1 MAKPIS
7 LNSNRVLTRPKPLPA
22 ALQKKLQQVGQTA
35 ERPTAA
41 HVSDS
46 FVPQSLKSPRPGSD
60 MALMVGD
67 LERNGALAPAPEP
80 KVERP
85 KPREGSDMAEMLANI
100 DKQNTTFEHTKTHV
114 NSNGTIALLE
124 EPFMPQPPLVKT
136 EKKRSSGD
144 DADDVMSTGGVAIEG
159 VEHAGN
165 SAAAKLGEVAGE
177 MTEQGAQMTSQILGS
192 TAMEVA
198 VQASAGLSGA
208 LVGPLLYRG
217 TKKLA
222 QGFKEG
228 DVDKQLDGVNSLG
241 VGARSGATAVG
252 LANLASGGA
261 SQTLATAADAAA
273 IVSPALGVVTAGI
286 DGVLGVR
293 EILSGKDKMG
303 GALRIGF
310 AVGVGAA
317 ALGAG
322 PVATAVA
329 GGFLITRVGR
339 GIKQFRDQRA
349 AQKAATSPEQ
359 PPAKDQ

>member
-1 MAKPIS
+1 MSRPIS
-7 LNSNRVLTRPKPLPA
+7 LNTNRVLARPKPLPA
-22 ALQKKLQQVGQTA
+22 ALQKKIKQAGQVVEKPSA
-35 ERPTAA
+35 SP
-41 HVSDS
+41 VSDS
-46 FVPQSLKSPRPGSD
+46 FVPQSRKTPRPGSD
-60 MALMVGD
+60 MDLMVRD
-67 LERNGALAPAPEP
+67 LERTGAIAPAPEP

-85 KPREGSDMAEMLANI
+85 KPREGSDMADMLANI
-100 DKQNTTFEHTKTHV
+100 DKQNTTFEHAKTHV
-114 NSNGTIALLE
+114 SSNGTIALLE
-124 EPFMPQPPLVKT
+124 EPFMPQAPPVKPQQ
-136 EKKRSSGD
+136 KRSSGD
-144 DADDVMSTGGVAIEG
+144 DADDAMSTGGVAIEG

-177 MTEQGAQMTSQILGS
+177 MTEQGAQVTSQILGS
-192 TAMEVA
+192 TAMETA

-217 TKKLA
+217 AKKLV
-222 QGFKEG
+222 QGYKEG
-228 DVDKQLDGVNSLG
+228 DVDKQLDGANNLG

-252 LANLASGGA
+252 LANMASGGA

-293 EILSGKDKMG
+293 EILSGKDKVG

-310 AVGVGAA
+310 AMGVGAA

-349 AQKAATSPEQ
+349 AQKAVTSPEQ
-359 PPAKDQ
+359 PPTKDT